1 MSKRFFSARLPVVGS
16 VALLILCIVS
26 FMLPFAFRGAK
37 LAIQTM
43 TNNVADWLPSH
54 FTETQDLK
62 EFRRYFVGDQFVV
75 VSGPWCKEGNGAYI
89 NLKRKIFE
97 ESTDYEKVLKGS
109 KDPLKKEEL
118 LAHRKGNELGLMFT
132 GTYHEDWGE
141 GRERWLMGRKGQWY
155 FIDRQGRL
163 FQWEGQN
170 NLIEGSKRTFERT
183 LNGKNKAHG
192 KFVAK
197 FGEPPNDVTGEPNPF
212 YADPQKL
219 CAQPF
224 KNVMSG
230 PDAFAKMAGKNG
242 TLRLGKYDDDDAA
255 TLEAEIEAHKRLT
268 GALFGPTP
276 KPTFQWTFDSLLQHV
291 EDKQRL
297 AQLRALP
304 IHRQRF
310 EAFIDEQIKIRFE
323 DDFEKLVEAKN
334 DVKLELWYKMW
345 RALEMPA
352 PPRQTCLVVTLNEP
366 VLSELDRVVGRP
378 LMGKPRGRILE
389 LATGECGIAP
399 ENLHIGG
406 PPTDNVA
413 IDEEGTSTLLRLV
426 SLSAIIGIGLSYF
439 SFRSIRVTF
448 MLFFV
453 GGVAAISS
461 LSYVWFGGST
471 LDAILMSMPSLVF
484 VLGLAGA
491 VHVVNYYRDACHED
505 GPDLAVETAIK
516 HGWFPCTLAAFTTA
530 LGLVSL
536 YASTIT
542 PIKKF
547 GLFSSIAVMA
557 TVVLLF
563 TYLPAALTIWSP
575 GYKKQT
581 RKERL
586 SEGGLTAF
594 VSRMWQRIGE
604 WVIRQW
610 AVVCVV
616 AMLALVVFG
625 YGISRVK
632 TSVHLLKLFDPSA
645 KILQDYKW
653 MEDNFGKLVP
663 AEIVAGFDKDAQREV
678 YIKEQQEKQGSS
690 EDQVY
695 SYDPVEIALR
705 YTMLERMELSY
716 RIRTQLEKIF
726 GPNGLDIVGTG
737 MSTDVFV
744 PLSSE
749 TPQQKSIRRNVFN
762 ELLNESRAQMLEEQY
777 LAEEGTSTLGGSDTL
792 MADAN
797 PENAGR
803 ELWRVSIR
811 LAALNNVDYG
821 QFVNDLKSVV
831 EPMLKAYEFR
841 TDILKK
847 MIEVHGPQI
856 LEKGKSNKIR
866 FCILGRTPDSME
878 KELVQRIRERV
889 KGDGSIEG
897 LVDQTYLFSSTL
909 TDLLKNRG
917 FSRFVI
923 VNPNAPNNQKIISN
937 KEDWEKRLASQF
949 DCVVLVEDHELFDL
963 EQLKAHA
970 PLVVDCRKHKFEID
984 EKTNEPAAGML
995 TAKERNANGEE
1006 LAVSAM
1012 YTGIIP
1018 IVYKAQN
1025 QLLKSLINSIAL
1037 AFVMIAGVMMLLLRD
1052 WKSPFSLGNSLNVAG
1067 GVISML
1073 PNIFPVVLVFGIM
1086 GWTGNL
1092 VDIGSMMTASVAMG
1106 VAVDDTIH
1114 FLSWYRLGL
1123 QEGKTR
1129 LDSIRSAYD
1138 RVATAMT
1145 QTTLIGGLGL
1155 FAFALSTF
1163 TPTQKFGVLMLFLLT
1178 AALIGDLI
1186 FLPALLASPL
1196 GRFFGKERPDAG
1208 QNQDAGASGPSPD
1221 QDETELKVVSEVTGA
1236 PERHP
1241 DSLKQIG

>member
-1 MSKRFFSARLPVVGS
+1 M
-16 VALLILCIVS
+16 LILCVVS
-26 FMLPFAFRGAK
+26 FMLPFSFRGAK
-37 LAIQTM
+37 LAIQDM

-97 ESTDYEKVLKGS
+97 ESVEYEKVLKGS
-109 KDPLKKEEL
+109 KDRVKQDEL

-155 FIDRQGRL
+155 FINRQGEL
-163 FQWEGQN
+163 FQWQGQN
-170 NLIEGSKRTFERT
+170 NLIEGTKRSFERM
-183 LNGKNKAHG
+183 LNGKNEAHG
-192 KFVAK
+192 KYIAT
-197 FGEPPNDVTGEPNPF
+197 FGQPPNDMTGDPNPF

-230 PDAFAKMAGKNG
+230 PDAFLKMAGKNG
-242 TLRLGKYDDDDAA
+242 TLRLGKYDEDDAA

-276 KPTFQWTFDSLLQHV
+276 KQSFTWTFESLLQHV
-291 EDKQRL
+291 ENKERL
-297 AQLRALP
+297 AQLRSVP
-304 IHRQRF
+304 VHRQRF
-310 EAFIDEQIKIRFE
+310 ETFVSEQLEDRFE
-323 DDFEKLVEAKN
+323 GEFENLIDAKQ

-345 RALEMPA
+345 RALDMPA

-453 GGVAAISS
+453 GGVAAVSS

-505 GPDLAVETAIK
+505 GPELAVETAIK

-557 TVVLLF
+557 TVILLF

-575 GYKKQT
+575 GYRKQT
-581 RKERL
+581 RKERMA
-586 SEGGLTAF
+586 EGGLTSF
-594 VSRMWQRIGE
+594 VSAMWQRIGE
-604 WVIRQW
+604 WVIRRW
-610 AVVCVV
+610 ALVCVV
-616 AMLALVVFG
+616 SMLTLVVLG

-645 KILQDYKW
+645 KILQDYQW
-653 MEDNFGKLVP
+653 MEENFGKLVP
-663 AEIVAGFDKDAQREV
+663 AEIVARFDKDSQREV
-678 YIKEQQEKQGSS
+678 YLKEQREQQGITGTDDEKRL
-690 EDQVY
+690 E
-695 SYDPVEIALR
+695 YDRVEYALR
-705 YTMLERMELSY
+705 YSMLERMELSY
-716 RIRTQLEKIF
+716 RIRTQLEKVF

-744 PLSSE
+744 PLNSD
-749 TPQQKSIRRNVFN
+749 TPQIDSLRRKVFN
-762 ELLNESRAQMLEEQY
+762 NLLNESREEMLEEPY
-777 LAEEGTSTLGGSDTL
+777 LAVEGVSTQGGSDTL
-792 MADAN
+792 MAEAN
-797 PENAGR
+797 PESKGR
-803 ELWRVSIR
+803 ELWRISIR

-831 EPMLKAYEFR
+831 EPMLKAYEYR
-841 TDILKK
+841 TSILRK
-847 MIEVHGPQI
+847 MVDKHG
-856 LEKGKSNKIR
+856 EKALDEARIC
-866 FCILGRTPDSME
+866 FLGRRPRSLE
-878 KELVQRIRERV
+878 QALVQRVNERL
-889 KGDGSIEG
+889 KGDKSIEG

-909 TDLLKNRG
+909 RDLLENRG
-917 FSRFVI
+917 YGRFVAKKKMDKFQLWLDPETPAAQKLLS
-923 VNPNAPNNQKIISN
+923 NPEQWQKMVANN
-937 KEDWEKRLASQF
+937 F
-949 DCVVLVEDHELFDL
+949 DCVILVEDHELFDESL
-963 EQLKAHA
+963 LKKNAS
-970 PLVVDCRKHKFEID
+970 LFVDCRDHIYVID
-984 EKTNEPAAGML
+984 EKTKSPAVGML
-995 TAKERNANGEE
+995 TAKERESDGEQI
-1006 LAVSAM
+1006 AVSAM

-1037 AFVMIAGVMMLLLRD
+1037 AFLMIAGVMMLLLRD
-1052 WKSPFSLGNSLNVAG
+1052 WSSPFSFKNSINLVG
-1067 GVISML
+1067 GVVSML

-1123 QEGKTR
+1123 QQGKTR
-1129 LDSIRSAYD
+1129 LDAIRSAYD

-1163 TPTQKFGVLMLFLLT
+1163 TPTQKFGILMLFLLS

-1208 QNQDAGASGPSPD
+1208 QTSSSADSGEGPD
-1221 QDETELKVVSEVTGA
+1221 DQPGLKVLTDSENGNI
-1236 PERHP
+1236 PEVHP
-1241 DSLKQIG
+1241 DSLKHIG